1 MISLTSAAISSRLAT
16 CCSVRLFEALRLI
29 SLVPDPIL
37 IVDWVSFTG
46 LRMIATQPLEGLIAA
61 IVELLL
67 GASVASG
74 MLKHRPPSLLSV

>member
-1 MISLTSAAISSRLAT
+1 
-16 CCSVRLFEALRLI
+16 
-29 SLVPDPIL
+29 
-37 IVDWVSFTG
+37 
-46 LRMIATQPLEGLIAA
+46 MIATQPLEGLIAA